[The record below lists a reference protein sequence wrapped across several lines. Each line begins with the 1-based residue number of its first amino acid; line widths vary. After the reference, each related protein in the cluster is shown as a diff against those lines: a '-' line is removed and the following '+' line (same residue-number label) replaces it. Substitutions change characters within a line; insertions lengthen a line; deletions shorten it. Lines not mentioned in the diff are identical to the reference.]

1 VWYWGE
7 SAPQKR
13 PWVLPAKQTAHNG
26 FCFSPPEPRA
36 KTFYAPFS
44 LIFEM
49 HDRMFN
55 QHNCKK
61 VANGEINGHRRKL
74 VCYKKNES
82 CWGSDF
88 HMKKVASK
96 NNTRTHCFLSPRFW
110 HPGNSVTT
118 NAHGREGREMGRLK
132 EDKYSKMQQTPQRY
146 LENIISLIYNFS
158 IPYFLM
164 MYISDGYFRKQ
175 STRVQV

>member
-7 SAPQKR
+7 SAPQKDLEGVDGKTSCAQWILFF
-13 PWVLPAKQTAHNG
+13 PL
-26 FCFSPPEPRA
+26 EPLA
-36 KTFYAPFS
+36 KTLYAPFS

-55 QHNCKK
+55 QPNCKK

-74 VCYKKNES
+74 VCHKKKKNES

-96 NNTRTHCFLSPRFW
+96 NNTSTRCFLSPRFW
-110 HPGNSVTT
+110 HPANSVTT

-132 EDKYSKMQQTPQRY
+132 WK
-146 LENIISLIYNFS
+146 I
-158 IPYFLM
+158 
-164 MYISDGYFRKQ
+164 
-175 STRVQV
+175 